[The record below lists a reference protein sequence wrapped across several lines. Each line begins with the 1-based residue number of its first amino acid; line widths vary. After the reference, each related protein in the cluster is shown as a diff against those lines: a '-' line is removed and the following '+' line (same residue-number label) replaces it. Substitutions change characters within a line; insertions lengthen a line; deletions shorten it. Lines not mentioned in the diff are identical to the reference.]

1 MHSTLKG
8 IVSISKDAVID
19 YVGYAQQSYLIFAI
33 RNYYSKLV
41 DNETT
46 PKYYFSDNG
55 LLNLFL
61 DKAEAR
67 LLENPVAVNLWNSY
81 KDKIYYLKS
90 RNVDLDFF
98 VEKNRW
104 SYTSGFSRFRRFLI
118 IEKQRLL
125 FRRLPPSKKQKNL
138 YHHV

>member
-1 MHSTLKG
+1 MNGLRLLMKKIAKSVKDEVSYSKLHNTLKTIG
-8 IVSISKDAVID
+8 VGISKDAVID

-33 RNYYSKLV
+33 RNYYSKFV
-41 DNETT
+41 DKETT

-67 LLENPVAVNLWNSY
+67 LLENPVAVNLWSRY
-81 KDKIYYLKS
+81 KGAYSGGEHCQKGKKI
-90 RNVDLDFF
+90 F
-98 VEKNRW
+98 
-104 SYTSGFSRFRRFLI
+104 
-118 IEKQRLL
+118 
-125 FRRLPPSKKQKNL
+125 

>member
-1 MHSTLKG
+1 MHNTLKG
-8 IVSISKDAVID
+8 IGVSISKDAVID

-55 LLNLFL
+55 LLNLFW

-67 LLENPVAVNLWNSY
+67 LLENPVAVNLWNRY
-81 KDKIYYLKS
+81 KDKIYYFKS
-90 RNVDLDFF
+90 QNVDLDFF
-98 VEKNRW
+98 VEKNR
-104 SYTSGFSRFRRFLI
+104 
-118 IEKQRLL
+118 
-125 FRRLPPSKKQKNL
+125 
-138 YHHV
+138 

>member
-1 MHSTLKG
+1 MHNTLKTIG
-8 IVSISKDAVID
+8 VGISKDAVID

-33 RNYYSKLV
+33 RNYYSKFV
-41 DNETT
+41 DKETT

-81 KDKIYYLKS
+81 KG
-90 RNVDLDFF
+90 
-98 VEKNRW
+98 
-104 SYTSGFSRFRRFLI
+104 SYAGGGRRRQ
-118 IEKQRLL
+118 K
-125 FRRLPPSKKQKNL
+125 SKKIL